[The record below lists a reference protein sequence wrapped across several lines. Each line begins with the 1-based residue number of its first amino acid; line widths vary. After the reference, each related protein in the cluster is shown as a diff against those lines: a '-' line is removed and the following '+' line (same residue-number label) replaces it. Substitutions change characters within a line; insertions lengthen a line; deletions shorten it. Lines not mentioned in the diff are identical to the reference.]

1 MVRKGG
7 GSRRPEIV
15 LDEENWGYTNVGDG
29 THQGWDVWWMVRQGG
44 GRVGV
49 DGIQAGPGGLLSS
62 RNRPR

>member
-29 THQGWDVWWMVRQGG
+29 THQGWDVWWMV
-44 GRVGV
+44 
-49 DGIQAGPGGLLSS
+49 
-62 RNRPR
+62 